1 MQPFAVCCRHLF
13 VLKHLMIVTCWLLSV
28 GFWTMHARSPM
39 WCIWFPYQQQS
50 GRSPFF
56 STSIHWI
63 PHKDII
69 HENRNYT
76 VVFTRFSQSCT
87 SQTIGATAQLNTCS
101 LERHLI
107 EVARSTVLQ
116 ELAAVGSSTNFR
128 ITLYPVKPL
137 RCHWIFPVSIET
149 SAELSGMHA
158 SSGTL
163 PLVPPEFSGGRK
175 TLLQPDALSSDVDVF
190 HAPKLSG
197 DSGAAESYVLHLFLR
212 CLRSSTRVTRCTLWP
227 PLPCSI
233 SAALCSG
240 FLMSWLSSMF
250 CIIFWT
256 AS

>member
-1 MQPFAVCCRHLF
+1 MLQTFICSETLDDSYLLAALCRFLNNACSQSH
-13 VLKHLMIVTCWLLSV
+13 VMHMVSLSTAKRKV
-28 GFWTMHARSPM
+28 SF
-39 WCIWFPYQQQS
+39 
-50 GRSPFF
+50 FF

-87 SQTIGATAQLNTCS
+87 SQTIGATAQQNTCS

-212 CLRSSTRVTRCTLWP
+212 CLRSSTRVTRCTL
-227 PLPCSI
+227 
-233 SAALCSG
+233 
-240 FLMSWLSSMF
+240 
-250 CIIFWT
+250 
-256 AS
+256 